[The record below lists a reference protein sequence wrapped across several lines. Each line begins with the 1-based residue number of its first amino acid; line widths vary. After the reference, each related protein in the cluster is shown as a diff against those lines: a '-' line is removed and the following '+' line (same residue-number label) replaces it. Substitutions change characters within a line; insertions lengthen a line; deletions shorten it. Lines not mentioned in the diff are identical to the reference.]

1 MDGKCLV
8 ADSNCDTVDLQC
20 PVFFLQGMANN
31 GRFTFSVGDTRWAGL
46 QLVLSKTSRIGDIK

>member
-20 PVFFLQGMANN
+20 PVFFCKGWQIMVD
-31 GRFTFSVGDTRWAGL
+31 SH
-46 QLVLSKTSRIGDIK
+46 LVLVTLGGRVYN